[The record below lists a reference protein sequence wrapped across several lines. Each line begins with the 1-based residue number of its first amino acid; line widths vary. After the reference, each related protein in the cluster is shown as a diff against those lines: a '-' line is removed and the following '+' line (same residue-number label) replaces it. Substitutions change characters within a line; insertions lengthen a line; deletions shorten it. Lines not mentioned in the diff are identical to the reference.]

1 MMKFICLYVF
11 VLTSLV
17 AQAQV
22 GIGTTTPSANSVLD
36 VTSPDKGI
44 MLPRLAD
51 TTSVSNPSAG
61 LMIYDIEAAAPAFHD
76 GVKWNSVA
84 AINAMTS
91 TNDSITYTISS
102 PARMLGFVAG
112 TYPVR
117 SISSGASNTGTES
130 FLQDLA
136 FTKTMDQNSIPF
148 HKAAVGSSDL
158 NVMIIEFKVYE
169 PNGNTPYYSIK
180 LTGGEVTS
188 FQVGISSIDMFL
200 YEQISLNPTIIGFK
214 NWTNNQSYAYNL
226 LTHGF
231 VPY

>member
-1 MMKFICLYVF
+1 MKLIYLFTF
-11 VLTSLV
+11 VVCSLMT
-17 AQAQV
+17 QAQV
-22 GIGTTTPSANSVLD
+22 GIGTTTPSTNSALD

-84 AINAMTS
+84 AISSMTS

-112 TYPVR
+112 TYPVQ
-117 SISSGASNTGTES
+117 SFSNGASNSGTES
-130 FLQDLA
+130 ALQDLA
-136 FTKTMDQNSIPF
+136 FTKTMDPNSIPF

-158 NVMIIEFKVYE
+158 SSMTIEFKVYD

-180 LTGGEVTS
+180 LTGGEVSS
-188 FQVGISSIDMFL
+188 FTMGISNIDMVL
-200 YEQISLNPTIIGFK
+200 NEQVSLTPTIIGFK
-214 NWTNNQSYAYNL
+214 NWTNNQSFAYNL
-226 LTHGF
+226 VTNVF